1 MITCTACTYDNAAGA
16 AKCEICGPPLP
27 VAAFAAAP
35 PPQAAFEAGAFEGG
49 NDDEVFGD
57 FDAFDGDAGEGDGC
71 EDFSEFDAAPAV
83 PFDPL
88 ASPRRDGGPAPPPV
102 SPPVSPG
109 EDFGDLD
116 APVASAGARLT
127 PPASPGGGETFGD
140 FYAPGAR
147 GADADAFGAFDAPAA
162 PAAEFAA
169 FGAPEP
175 EPEPEPAPDAIW
187 RAPAPE
193 NDAFSAFDDLDE
205 PDEPEPE
212 PEPEPTPAPEP
223 PGTAAELGTP
233 HAPHAPGFGTCGEPG
248 NVCWREWSA
257 ALTAPPVGSGGG
269 RRWMGV
275 VRGTPSGVAPH
286 TTGASGGS
294 QPASLEAAAAA
305 AARAV
310 AARRSTMCA
319 GRGGGLRCFRAAT
332 SSGRVNLL
340 PPSPSSVA
348 PCGTPGGGG
357 GSVGGGRWA
366 VRVGA

>member
-1 MITCTACTYDNAAGA
+1 MAEDKQEIFFNFSAPFEIHDDN
-16 AKCEICGPPLP
+16 EIMKRMQLHCCHSQPELEQLVPPHLAP
-27 VAAFAAAP
+27 FAASWQQHWTAKELP
-35 PPQAAFEAGAFEGG
+35 K
-49 NDDEVFGD
+49 
-57 FDAFDGDAGEGDGC
+57 
-71 EDFSEFDAAPAV
+71 
-83 PFDPL
+83 
-88 ASPRRDGGPAPPPV
+88 
-102 SPPVSPG
+102 
-109 EDFGDLD
+109 
-116 APVASAGARLT
+116 
-127 PPASPGGGETFGD
+127 
-140 FYAPGAR
+140 
-147 GADADAFGAFDAPAA
+147 
-162 PAAEFAA
+162 
-169 FGAPEP
+169 PEP
-175 EPEPEPAPDAIW
+175 E
-187 RAPAPE
+187 
-193 NDAFSAFDDLDE
+193 
-205 PDEPEPE
+205 
-212 PEPEPTPAPEP
+212 PAPEP